1 MTAPF
6 AQRRSLLAAAGG
18 AVCTSLF
25 WPLRA
30 RAGALDAISRTDATA
45 ALRATLDKGSIA
57 AVDKLG
63 VVGGFLN
70 NPKVKIPL
78 PPAIAK
84 IERALRFAGL
94 QDQADQ
100 LVQSM
105 NTAAEQAVP
114 MAKPLLANAVKSMT
128 VSDAKK
134 ILAGGDTSVTD
145 YFKSKTAQ
153 PLTTKFLPAVKTQ
166 TDKVNLARQYNGLIG
181 KVTEL
186 GLAKDADPNIE
197 SYVTR
202 KALDGLYTMIGD
214 EERAIR
220 ANPVEYGSAIISKV
234 FGALK

>member
-1 MTAPF
+1 MNHIQA
-6 AQRRSLLAAAGG
+6 RRRLLLAAAAG
-18 AVCTSLF
+18 TILSPLF
-25 WPLRA
+25 WPRLA

-45 ALRATLDKGSIA
+45 ALRAALDKGSVA

-114 MAKPLLANAVKSMT
+114 MARPLLANAVKSMT
-128 VSDAKK
+128 VTDAKK
-134 ILAGGDTSVTD
+134 ILSGGDTSVTD
-145 YFKSKTAQ
+145 YFKDKTAQ
-153 PLTTKFLPAVKTQ
+153 PLSTKFLPAVKTQ
-166 TDKVNLARQYNGLIG
+166 TDKVGLARQYNSLIG
-181 KVTEL
+181 KVGEL
-186 GLAKDADPNIE
+186 GLAKNADPNIE

-220 ANPVEYGSAIISKV
+220 ANPIEYGSAVISKV